1 MPLPRGVIVGCDGE
15 DLLDAWRDGAQAYL
29 GTTVAGFPNLF
40 LIVGPNTGLGHS
52 SMVFMIES
60 QVTYILDA
68 LRNMKAREVHAVD
81 VRPEVQRAFNARIQ
95 HKLGH
100 TVWTAGGCAS
110 WYIDPRSGRNT
121 TLWPGFTFQ
130 FRRATATFR
139 LDDYETWPRRA
150 ALQDVR
156 DVHETSDPL
165 DPHGAYNNERRPA

>member
-1 MPLPRGVIVGCDGE
+1 
-15 DLLDAWRDGAQAYL
+15 
-29 GTTVAGFPNLF
+29 
-40 LIVGPNTGLGHS
+40 
-52 SMVFMIES
+52 
-60 QVTYILDA
+60 VTYILDA

-100 TVWTAGGCAS
+100 AVWTAGGCAS

-150 ALQDVR
+150 ATRDARDAR
-156 DVHETSDPL
+156 DVHDTSDPL